1 MNVELKNRLKK
12 CLVIFLIG
20 NLGLCVQFAYSAPPA
35 LAESFL
41 HDIGISES
49 QFGLLFTIYSA
60 PNLYMVLLGGILI
73 DIIGPNKISTIFCGV
88 AVISTIISASS
99 LSSYKG
105 LLIGRFILGSGGE
118 MLLSCAATMVPMWFK
133 PKEIPLAMGA
143 LYSII
148 YWGNLASLL
157 VLPRVR
163 SSFGLEAAFWFIVG
177 VFIFGFI
184 LNSLLIKFGKRLKWD
199 TNTNTNT
206 ISSSSSSSSSSELK
220 LKLTNTISED
230 IINENHGGGG
240 SGGDNSNDG
249 SSGIS
254 TPNYIIRIP
263 SLTTS
268 DDMESE
274 FNDIGV
280 DIESSSDSSAC
291 SNGDSSPR
299 IINNID
305 KVSTSSVS
313 SDQESDHH
321 HHHHHDDEDNNNNNN
336 IIEIKNKSS
345 FKEFLDRVIEIK
357 DQSKKLSKRF
367 WLLSLICFFGY
378 LTMFG
383 FAIIGTD
390 VLKVKF
396 GYDEKKAANYMAAE
410 AIVNSILPI
419 FTGWFI
425 INLRGRKIQIMAFA
439 SFLLGMGV
447 LLLNVT
453 NVNPLPWI
461 IMCGVGFSFL
471 NTTLM
476 SCVPLLVDMSI
487 VGTAYGIVTTAY
499 NINIMAFPPLLDY
512 VKQSTGSYTIS
523 LAILSMSS
531 LVTILLLALLKY
543 WDLQVPLSQSLDS
556 SLTTINNNLLIE
568 NYDKVI
574 DNDEKDFNEKKFKN
588 NGLIL
593 V

>member
-118 MLLSCAATMVPMWFK
+118 MLLSCAATMVPMWFL
-133 PKEIPLAMGA
+133 PNEIPLAMGA

-163 SSFGLEAAFWFIVG
+163 ASFGLEAAFWFIVG

-199 TNTNTNT
+199 TNKNKNTNTNSV
-206 ISSSSSSSSSSELK
+206 ISSSELK
-220 LKLTNTISED
+220 IKLTNTISSED
-230 IINENHGGGG
+230 IINGGGG
-240 SGGDNSNDG
+240 VGDDTNNGG
-249 SSGIS
+249 SSGVS
-254 TPNYIIRIP
+254 TPNFIIRIP
-263 SLTTS
+263 SSTTTTS
-268 DDMESE
+268 DDMDSE
-274 FNDIGV
+274 YNDIGV
-280 DIESSSDSSAC
+280 DIESSNDDSSA
-291 SNGDSSPR
+291 SSTNGNNSPR
-299 IINNID
+299 IININID

-313 SDQESDHH
+313 SDQEGD
-321 HHHHHDDEDNNNNNN
+321 HHHHDDEEINN
-336 IIEIKNKSS
+336 IIEIKKESP
-345 FKEFLDRVIEIK
+345 FKEFVKRVVEIK

-390 VLKVKF
+390 VLKIKF

-410 AIVNSILPI
+410 AIVNSILPV

-439 SFLLGMGV
+439 SFLLGLGV

-453 NVNPLPWI
+453 NANPLPWI

-523 LAILSMSS
+523 LAILSLSS
-531 LVTILLLALLKY
+531 VVTILLLALLKY

-556 SLTTINNNLLIE
+556 PLTTINNNNNDLLIE

-574 DNDEKDFNEKKFKN
+574 DNDEKDYNEKFEN

>member
-118 MLLSCAATMVPMWFK
+118 MLLSCAATMVPMWFV

-157 VLPRVR
+157 VLPRIR
-163 SSFGLEAAFWFIVG
+163 ASFGLETAFWFIVG
-177 VFIFGFI
+177 VFVFGFI
-184 LNSLLIKFGKRLKWD
+184 LNSLLIKFGKRLTWDKID
-199 TNTNTNT
+199 TNSNTNGCGT
-206 ISSSSSSSSSSELK
+206 SELK
-220 LKLTNTISED
+220 VKLTDGSISE
-230 IINENHGGGG
+230 IENQNGD
-240 SGGDNSNDG
+240 SGV
-249 SSGIS
+249 S
-254 TPNYIIRIP
+254 TPNFISRVP
-263 SLTTS
+263 SSS
-268 DDMESE
+268 DDMMESE
-274 FNDIGV
+274 FHDIGV
-280 DIESSSDSSAC
+280 DIEISSDSSSASS
-291 SNGDSSPR
+291 SNDQNDSPR
-299 IINNID
+299 GTMVIVTTNSNDNID

-313 SDQESDHH
+313 SDQDHDH
-321 HHHHHDDEDNNNNNN
+321 SN
-336 IIEIKNKSS
+336 IIEIKQESS
-345 FKEFLDRVIEIK
+345 FGEFIKRVIEIK

-390 VLKVKF
+390 VLKIKF

-439 SFLLGMGV
+439 SFLLGLGV

-453 NVNPLPWI
+453 NANPLPWI

-531 LVTILLLALLKY
+531 VITLLLLALLKY

-556 SLTTINNNLLIE
+556 SLTTINNKSLIE
-568 NYDKVI
+568 NYENVI
-574 DNDEKDFNEKKFKN
+574 DQDEKDFEKRFEN
-588 NGLIL
+588 NGSIL

>member
-118 MLLSCAATMVPMWFK
+118 MLLSCAATMVPMWFV

-163 SSFGLEAAFWFIVG
+163 ASFGLEAAFWFIVG
-177 VFIFGFI
+177 VFVFGFI

-199 TNTNTNT
+199 TNSNGL
-206 ISSSSSSSSSSELK
+206 SSNSSSELK
-220 LKLTNTISED
+220 MKLTNTISEE
-230 IINENHGGGG
+230 INNENCN
-240 SGGDNSNDG
+240 SGV
-249 SSGIS
+249 S
-254 TPNYIIRIP
+254 TPNFISRVP
-263 SLTTS
+263 SSTS
-268 DDMESE
+268 DDMMEGE

-280 DIESSSDSSAC
+280 DIEISSDSSASS
-291 SNGDSSPR
+291 SNDNSPHS
-299 IINNID
+299 IINNTNNNNID

-313 SDQESDHH
+313 SDQES
-321 HHHHHDDEDNNNNNN
+321 NNDISN
-336 IIEIKNKSS
+336 IIEIKQESPL
-345 FKEFLDRVIEIK
+345 KEFLKRVIEIK

-367 WLLSLICFFGY
+367 WLLALICFFGY

-390 VLKVKF
+390 VLKTKF

-439 SFLLGMGV
+439 SFLLGLGV

-453 NVNPLPWI
+453 NANPLPWI
-461 IMCGVGFSFL
+461 IMCGIGFSFL

-499 NINIMAFPPLLDY
+499 NVNIMAFPPLLDY
-512 VKQSTGSYTIS
+512 VKQSTGSYSIS

-531 LVTILLLALLKY
+531 LVTIALLALLKY

-556 SLTTINNNLLIE
+556 SLTTINNKSLIE
-568 NYDKVI
+568 NYDNVI
-574 DNDEKDFNEKKFKN
+574 NQDEKDFEKKFEN
-588 NGLIL
+588 NGSIL

>member
-118 MLLSCAATMVPMWFK
+118 MLLSCAATMVPMWFL
-133 PKEIPLAMGA
+133 PNEIPLAMGA

-157 VLPRVR
+157 VLPRIR
-163 SSFGLEAAFWFIVG
+163 ASFGLEAAFWFIVG

-199 TNTNTNT
+199 TNTNKNKNKNTNS
-206 ISSSSSSSSSSELK
+206 ISSELK
-220 LKLTNTISED
+220 IKLTNTISSED
-230 IINENHGGGG
+230 IIIQNGDTSNGGG
-240 SGGDNSNDG
+240 SGV
-249 SSGIS
+249 S
-254 TPNYIIRIP
+254 TPNFIIRIP
-263 SLTTS
+263 SSTTTT
-268 DDMESE
+268 DDMDSE
-274 FNDIGV
+274 YNDIGV
-280 DIESSSDSSAC
+280 DIESSSDDSSAS
-291 SNGDSSPR
+291 SNSGNNSPR
-299 IINNID
+299 GAININID

-313 SDQESDHH
+313 SADQESD
-321 HHHHHDDEDNNNNNN
+321 EEINN
-336 IIEIKNKSS
+336 IIEIKKESP
-345 FKEFLDRVIEIK
+345 FREFLNRVIEIK

-390 VLKVKF
+390 VLKIKF

-453 NVNPLPWI
+453 NANPLPWI

-531 LVTILLLALLKY
+531 VVTIMLLALLKY

-556 SLTTINNNLLIE
+556 PLTTINNNDLLIE

-574 DNDEKDFNEKKFKN
+574 DNDEKDFNEKKFEN

>member
-1 MNVELKNRLKK
+1 MNVELKRRLKK

-73 DIIGPNKISTIFCGV
+73 DIIGPNKISTVFCGV

-118 MLLSCAATMVPMWFK
+118 MLLSCAATMVPMWFL
-133 PKEIPLAMGA
+133 PNEIPLAMGA

-177 VFIFGFI
+177 VFVFGFI
-184 LNSLLIKFGKRLKWD
+184 LNSLLIKFGKRLRWD
-199 TNTNTNT
+199 QKNNNT
-206 ISSSSSSSSSSELK
+206 IDSSSNISGGSELK
-220 LKLTNTISED
+220 LKLTDTIVSEFNNQNGND
-230 IINENHGGGG
+230 
-240 SGGDNSNDG
+240 SGV
-249 SSGIS
+249 S
-254 TPNYIIRIP
+254 TPNYISRVP
-263 SLTTS
+263 SSS
-268 DDMESE
+268 DDMMESE
-274 FNDIGV
+274 FQDIGI
-280 DIESSSDSSAC
+280 DIENSSNSST
-291 SNGDSSPR
+291 SSIDEDEDNNNNNNNNSSI
-299 IINNID
+299 IINSTVD

-313 SDQESDHH
+313 SDQDF
-321 HHHHHDDEDNNNNNN
+321 NND
-336 IIEIKNKSS
+336 IIEIKQESA
-345 FKEFLDRVIEIK
+345 FKEFVKRVIEIK

-390 VLKVKF
+390 VLKTKF

-439 SFLLGMGV
+439 SFLLGLGV
-447 LLLNVT
+447 FLLNVT

-499 NINIMAFPPLLDY
+499 NLNIMAFPPLLDY
-512 VKQSTGSYTIS
+512 IKQSTGSYTIS
-523 LAILSMSS
+523 LAVLSLSS
-531 LVTILLLALLKY
+531 VITILLLALLKY

-556 SLTTINNNLLIE
+556 SLTTINNKSLIE
-568 NYDKVI
+568 NYNKINDE
-574 DNDEKDFNEKKFKN
+574 DEKDSEKKFEN

>member
-1 MNVELKNRLKK
+1 
-12 CLVIFLIG
+12 
-20 NLGLCVQFAYSAPPA
+20 
-35 LAESFL
+35 
-41 HDIGISES
+41 
-49 QFGLLFTIYSA
+49 
-60 PNLYMVLLGGILI
+60 MVLLGGILI

-118 MLLSCAATMVPMWFK
+118 MLLSCAATMVPMWFL
-133 PKEIPLAMGA
+133 PNEIPLAMGA

-157 VLPRVR
+157 VLPRIR
-163 SSFGLEAAFWFIVG
+163 ASFGLEAAFWFIVG

-199 TNTNTNT
+199 TNTNKNKNKNTNS
-206 ISSSSSSSSSSELK
+206 ISSELK
-220 LKLTNTISED
+220 IKLTNTISSED
-230 IINENHGGGG
+230 IIIQNGDTSNGGG
-240 SGGDNSNDG
+240 SGV
-249 SSGIS
+249 S
-254 TPNYIIRIP
+254 TPNFIIRIP
-263 SLTTS
+263 SSTTTT
-268 DDMESE
+268 DDMDSE
-274 FNDIGV
+274 YNDIGV
-280 DIESSSDSSAC
+280 DIESSSDDSSAS
-291 SNGDSSPR
+291 SNSGNNSPR
-299 IINNID
+299 GAININID

-313 SDQESDHH
+313 SADQESD
-321 HHHHHDDEDNNNNNN
+321 EEINN
-336 IIEIKNKSS
+336 IIEIKKESP
-345 FKEFLDRVIEIK
+345 FREFLNRVIEIK

-390 VLKVKF
+390 VLKIKF

-453 NVNPLPWI
+453 NANPLPWI

-531 LVTILLLALLKY
+531 VVTIMLLALLKY

-556 SLTTINNNLLIE
+556 PLTTINNNDLLIE

-574 DNDEKDFNEKKFKN
+574 DNDEKDFNEKKFEN